1 MARPE
6 APPPWVVELAGFCSF
21 FVGIGLAR
29 FGYPPLIPVLI
40 QSGTLT
46 LGTAGYVA
54 GANFAGY
61 LAGASLAERAA
72 ARFGTIAVMNA
83 ALVGCVLSF
92 GFSALDLGLAW
103 LMGWRIVAGLG
114 GGLVMVAGAPLLL
127 ASVPPAHRGKAG
139 GRFFAGVGTG
149 MLASGLVLR
158 LMPGAG
164 AASLWLALTALAV
177 IAATAAIVWLP
188 RHDALPLPRTVM
200 TSGRW
205 AGLGLPFWG
214 LAVAYA
220 AVAIGYVPHTVFWV
234 DFLARA
240 AGAGLGLGGIAWMLF
255 GLGALTGSQLFG
267 LLADRIGFAASLRLA
282 ILGLAL
288 ALTVPLMVRA
298 APLLIAS
305 SLVAGGCALGSA
317 SLAAGRSSE
326 LVAPELRRGAW
337 AILTVIF
344 AVAQWGGAWL
354 LSALLQRTESYPVLF
369 SAAAAIL
376 AAGLLVEWSMTR
388 AAAR

>member
-6 APPPWVVELAGFCSF
+6 HPRSWSVELAGFSSF

-40 QSGTLT
+40 QSGALT
-46 LGTAGYVA
+46 LGAAGYVA

-61 LAGASLAERAA
+61 LAGASLAECSA
-72 ARFGTIAVMNA
+72 ARFGTTVVITIALA
-83 ALVGCVLSF
+83 GCVLSF
-92 GFSALDLGLAW
+92 GLSALDLGLAW
-103 LMGWRIVAGLG
+103 LMGWRVVAGLG

-127 ASVPPAHRGKAG
+127 AAVPPARRGRAG
-139 GRFFAGVGTG
+139 GRFFAGVGSG

-158 LMPGAG
+158 LLPGAG
-164 AASLWLALTALAV
+164 AAWLWLAL
-177 IAATAAIVWLP
+177 AAIAVLAAAVAVAFLP
-188 RHDALPLPRTVM
+188 RHDPLPP
-200 TSGRW
+200 SGGVRLGSGW
-205 AGLGLPFWG
+205 ADLGFPFWG

-240 AGAGLGLGGIAWMLF
+240 AGAGLGLGGLAWMLF

-288 ALTVPLMVRA
+288 ALTIPLIVTS

-305 SLVAGGCALGSA
+305 SLLAGGCALGSA

-326 LVAPELRRGAW
+326 LLAPDMRRRAW

-344 AVAQWGGAWL
+344 ALAQWGGAWL
-354 LSALLQRTESYPVLF
+354 LSALLQRTQSYPALF
-369 SAAAAIL
+369 IAAAVIL
-376 AAGLLVEWSMTR
+376 ALGLIVEAAMSR
-388 AAAR
+388 AAR

>member
-1 MARPE
+1 MTKPE
-6 APPPWVVELAGFCSF
+6 SPPLWIVELAGFSSF

-40 QSGTLT
+40 QSGALT

-72 ARFGTIAVMNA
+72 ARFGAIPVLYA
-83 ALVGCVLSF
+83 ALVSCVLSF
-92 GFSALDLGLAW
+92 GFSALDLGLLW
-103 LMGWRIVAGLG
+103 LMGWRVVAGVG

-127 ASVPPAHRGKAG
+127 AAVPPARRGKAG
-139 GRFFAGVGTG
+139 GRFFAGVGCG

-158 LMPGAG
+158 LVPGAG
-164 AASLWLALTALAV
+164 AAQLWLALTAIAV
-177 IAATAAIVWLP
+177 IAAAAAITWLP
-188 RHDALPLPRTVM
+188 RHDPLPPARAGVAG
-200 TSGRW
+200 GRW
-205 AGLGLPFWG
+205 PGLGLPFWG
-214 LAVAYA
+214 LAAAYA

-282 ILGLAL
+282 IVGLAL
-288 ALTVPLMVRA
+288 ALTVPLMVTA
-298 APLLIAS
+298 APLLIGS

-326 LVAPELRRGAW
+326 LVAPELRRRAW

-354 LSALLQRTESYPVLF
+354 LSALLQRSESYPVLF
-369 SAAAAIL
+369 IAAAAIL
-376 AAGLLVEWSMTR
+376 TTGLLVEAALTR
-388 AAAR
+388 AVR